1 VSDNAT
7 EVDTEPRAETTAAKW
22 RPVVITA
29 VVLILFFGLIALVSG
44 PARGMRADIARQ
56 RDLIEAQLS
65 ITKMQL
71 EIAKDQQNVSHETLD
86 IARQQLALAEQMRG
100 KTDESLAL
108 QRQLLAIAQQT
119 LATAQEINRKTPNVP
134 GLVTPGKQ

>member
-1 VSDNAT
+1 MSDND
-7 EVDTEPRAETTAAKW
+7 EQSEPAKETTLAKW

-29 VVLILFFGLIALVSG
+29 VVLILFFGLIAIVSG
-44 PARGMRADIARQ
+44 PARGMRSDIARQ

-65 ITKMQL
+65 IAKTQL
-71 EIAKDQQNVSHETLD
+71 EIAKDQQRVSHETLE

-119 LATAQEINRKTPNVP
+119 LATAEAINRKTPNVP
-134 GLVTPGKQ
+134 GVLTPGKQ